1 MSSFWHL
8 KERSNAMKKP
18 ISAHAETIRILRENN
33 QKAKKKFGQNF
44 IIDPSVVK
52 KIAEVADVKEKDV
65 IEVGPG
71 LGALTEQLSFLA
83 NSVTAYEID
92 KDWIDHLNN
101 FFVDSNVKVINQDF
115 LTVTND
121 DFTAS
126 HCVGN
131 LPYYITTP
139 ILFHILENLDQ
150 IKVITI
156 MVQKEVADRLSA
168 QVGTKDYNAL
178 SIILNTLCDVKTVLK
193 VNANVFMPKPNVDSA
208 VVQLRRK
215 ENVSSQDL
223 SSYFSFVKK
232 AFTQRR
238 KTLVNNLRD
247 VSNLKEILVDMNLS
261 ESIRAEALSKE
272 QFEDLYKRVNA

>member
-1 MSSFWHL
+1 
-8 KERSNAMKKP
+8 MKKP
-18 ISAHAETIRILRENN
+18 ISAHSETIRILREHN
-33 QKAKKKFGQNF
+33 QSAKKRFGQNF

-52 KIAEVADVKEKDV
+52 KIAELADVKDKDV

-71 LGALTEQLSFLA
+71 LGALTEQVSFLA
-83 NSVTAYEID
+83 KSVTAYEID
-92 KDWIDHLNN
+92 TDWIEHLNKH
-101 FFVDSNVKVINQDF
+101 FVDSNVKVINQDF
-115 LTVTND
+115 LTVNNH

-168 QVGTKDYNAL
+168 DVGTKEYNAL

-193 VNANVFMPKPNVDSA
+193 VNASVFMPKPNVDSA
-208 VVQLRRK
+208 VVQLQRK
-215 ENVSSQDL
+215 ENVNTNDL
-223 SSYFSFVKK
+223 ADYFSFVKK

-238 KTLVNNLRD
+238 KTLVNNLKDINGIRD
-247 VSNLKEILVDMNLS
+247 ILIEMNVS

-272 QFEDLYKRVNA
+272 MFEELYMKVKQ